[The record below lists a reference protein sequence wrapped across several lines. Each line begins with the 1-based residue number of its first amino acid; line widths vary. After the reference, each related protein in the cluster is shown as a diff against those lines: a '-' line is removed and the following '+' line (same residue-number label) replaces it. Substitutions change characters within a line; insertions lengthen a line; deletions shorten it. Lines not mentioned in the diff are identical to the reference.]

1 MEARQIRII
10 NSRTQQEKF
19 VTSSA
24 ETLGELKADLREA
37 GIPYE
42 GLGFFEGLSRTELKD
57 DAAILPKDLPWK
69 GQKTNNLVFML
80 TEPQKK
86 IRNGAAVT
94 DRMSAYA
101 YVKANNLQKEIEKKF
116 GQNFTR
122 CKTPDLISFC
132 EKHASKSA
140 KPAAKPA
147 PAKKA
152 PAKKATAPA
161 PKPAARRGRP
171 AKAPK
176 ATNAM
181 VEVQIEAA
189 PTAAPAPAVII
200 GHEGLVSLLIAKRV
214 ITETEATTGTV
225 DAPVNVDFSK
235 DEIRD
240 MFKGVR

>member
-19 VTSSA
+19 VNSTA
-24 ETLGELKADLREA
+24 ETLGELKADLRAA
-37 GIPYE
+37 GIQYE

-86 IRNGAAVT
+86 IRNGASVT

-101 YVKANNLQKEIEKKF
+101 YIKDNNLQKEVEKKF

-152 PAKKATAPA
+152 PAKKEAPA
-161 PKPAARRGRP
+161 PKPAAKRGRP

-176 ATNAM
+176 ATNEM
-181 VEVQIEAA
+181 VEVQVEATA
-189 PTAAPAPAVII
+189 PAAPASVIS
-200 GHEGLVSLLIAKRV
+200 HEGLVSLLIAKGV
-214 ITETEATTGTV
+214 ITETEANTGAV